1 MARKKAVAEV
11 GTRGLKPAE
20 VPVQL
25 PPELVGLAAQIEQD
39 GGRVLCAYRDPW
51 GGHMQLL
58 AALPLDRV
66 DPTPFQ
72 RDLSSAHV
80 SRLALV
86 IEKLDRFLDPIIAVR
101 TDDGRYWT
109 PNGYHR
115 TAAMKQLGASSIVAI
130 VLPERDIAYQ
140 ILALNTEKAHN
151 LKEKSLEVI
160 RMARDLAHL
169 DPRPEIEFS
178 LQFEEAPFL
187 TLGICYE
194 QHARFS
200 GGAYHSLLK
209 RIDQFLEL
217 PLPEALELRERRAEK
232 LLKLDEKVS
241 EIVQALR
248 DQGIESPYL
257 KTYVVARLSPLPAR
271 RRTTADY
278 DETIDAMLKAAAQ
291 FDPAH
296 VRLED
301 LVGLAAGGSEE

>member
-1 MARKKAVAEV
+1 MGRKKATVEV
-11 GTRGLKPAE
+11 GTKGLKPVE
-20 VPVQL
+20 IPVQV
-25 PPELVGLAAQIEQD
+25 PPELEGLATQIEQD

-58 AALPLDRV
+58 AALPLELV

-130 VLPERDIAYQ
+130 VLPDRDIAYQ

-151 LKEKSLEVI
+151 LKEKSLEAI
-160 RMARDLAHL
+160 RMARDLARL
-169 DPRPEIEFS
+169 DPRPEAEFA

-209 RIDQFLEL
+209 RIDQFLEV
-217 PLPEALELRERRAEK
+217 PLPEALEVREGRAKK
-232 LLKLDEKVS
+232 LLALDERVNDL
-241 EIVQALR
+241 VQSLR
-248 DQGIESPYL
+248 AQGIDSPYL
-257 KTYVVARLSPLPAR
+257 KTYVVARLSPLPPL

-278 DETIDAMLKAAAQ
+278 DETVDAMLDAASK
-291 FDPAH
+291 FDPGH
-296 VRLED
+296 VKLED
-301 LVGLAAGGSEE
+301 IVGLSHGVEE

>member
-1 MARKKAVAEV
+1 MGRKKATVEV
-11 GTRGLKPAE
+11 GTKGLKPVE
-20 VPVQL
+20 IPVQV
-25 PPELVGLAAQIEQD
+25 PPELEGLATQIEQD

-58 AALPLDRV
+58 AALPLELV

-130 VLPERDIAYQ
+130 VLPDRDIAYQ

-151 LKEKSLEVI
+151 LKEKSLEAI
-160 RMARDLAHL
+160 RMARDLARL
-169 DPRPEIEFS
+169 DPRPEAEFA

-209 RIDQFLEL
+209 RIDQFLEV
-217 PLPEALELRERRAEK
+217 PLPEALEVREGRAKK
-232 LLKLDEKVS
+232 LLALDERVNDL
-241 EIVQALR
+241 VQSLR
-248 DQGIESPYL
+248 AQGIDSPYL
-257 KTYVVARLSPLPAR
+257 KTYVVARLSPLPPR

-278 DETIDAMLKAAAQ
+278 DETIDAMLDAASK
-291 FDPAH
+291 FDPGH
-296 VRLED
+296 VKLED
-301 LVGLAAGGSEE
+301 IVGLSHGVEE